1 MPVYQ
6 MELSTS
12 SEAGSLLSVEEE
24 EDLAFIAGGGTTT
37 GVKVANQVRVG
48 GALQEGFR

>member
-1 MPVYQ
+1 MSVHQ

-24 EDLAFIAGGGTTT
+24 DLAFIAGGGITT
-37 GVKVANQVRVG
+37 GVKVANQARVG
-48 GALQEGFR
+48 GALQEGFH